1 MKITLNTELF
11 DLSGLSRKE
20 KKKTMTRMSRQ
31 VMKDKSYRRSMK
43 NMGTQTA
50 RAVAKA
56 AVKVAVDRA
65 EAQRAAEA
73 NKKTSLEVYTD
84 LVARFA
90 KARRKR
96 AKDQKKNV
104 GKLNPRTGLV
114 VLGRLPKSKKIKKAK
129 KVKIYKA
136 KKA

>member
-20 KKKTMTRMSRQ
+20 KKKAMTRMSKQ
-31 VMKDKSYRRSMK
+31 VMKDKAYRRSMK
-43 NMGTQTA
+43 SMGNKTA

-65 EAQRAAEA
+65 EAQRTAEA
-73 NKKTSLEVYTD
+73 NKKTALDVYTD

-96 AKDQKKNV
+96 AKSQKKNV
-104 GKLNPRTGLV
+104 GKLNTRTGLV
-114 VLGRLPKSKKIKKAK
+114 VLAGLPKTKKAK
-129 KVKIYKA
+129 KA
-136 KKA
+136 KKIKVYKPKKA